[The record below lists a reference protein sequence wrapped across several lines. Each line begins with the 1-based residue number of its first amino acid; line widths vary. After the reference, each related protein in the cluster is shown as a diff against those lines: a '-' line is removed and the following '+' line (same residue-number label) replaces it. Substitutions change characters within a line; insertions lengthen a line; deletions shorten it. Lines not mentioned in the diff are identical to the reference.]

1 MTDHTYATF
10 DQYGRC
16 VSVIRSAVPLELPHE
31 VERGTKP
38 EDVYIEDGVI
48 SLRKQI
54 ILTVDRDHF
63 VADGQDGPVIDGLPD
78 DATLMVNNEVAAIT
92 TSKQPG
98 AMMMETVGEYR
109 SNLVCIMFLP
119 LDELRAKYATDADK
133 RAGEAR
139 EQYLT
144 TLPGQANV
152 YAAKEAEAAAWLE
165 RAPGNYPYLAAEAD
179 STEYDDMD
187 RLARQI
193 IDRAGECRAGL
204 ARIEGLRMSAK
215 QAISTATDV
224 PTMIAALQG
233 IES

>member
-1 MTDHTYATF
+1 MTDYTYATF

-16 VSVIRSAVPLELPHE
+16 ATVLRSAVPLELPHE

-38 EDVYIEDGVI
+38 EHIYIEDGVI

-54 ILTVDRDHF
+54 TLSVDRDHF
-63 VADGQDGPVIDGLPD
+63 IADGNDGPIIAGLPD

-92 TSKQPG
+92 TSRQPG
-98 AMMMETVGEYR
+98 AMMLETIGEYR

-119 LDELRAKYATDADK
+119 LDELRAKYTAEADK

-144 TLPGQANV
+144 ALPGQANV
-152 YAAKEAEAAAWLE
+152 YAAKEAEAIAWLN
-165 RAPGNYPYLAAEAD
+165 RAPGEYPYLAAEAD

-187 RLARQI
+187 RLARLI
-193 IDRAGECRAGL
+193 IERADACRAGL
-204 ARIEGLRMSAK
+204 AQIEGLRMSAK